1 MNNFYKAGRRLSI
14 VKGHPSSKQTTTK
27 SFITLFDKVVNIPV
41 LQIALLVILFVL
53 VSMFSLSA
61 QTPRKN
67 SGADGQLIKP
77 LIVGDRIP
85 ESLWDLPIDIVNAPS
100 KSDSFKLRQLR
111 DKKLIIIDFWATWCS
126 PCIKS
131 IHKLDSLKP
140 IFKDELAVF
149 ATSYEDR
156 DRVNAFLKKQGITL
170 FSGTKTEYLKQYFP
184 HKMIPHQVW
193 IKNGK
198 IIAITE
204 GSNATAKNIQRALKD
219 DSFKLATKNDRLDY
233 SRSRYLTDFIDT
245 ADINSFAVS
254 TFSSG
259 QDGLGSIISQKISQD
274 KIFVNYINADPISM
288 FLHTLQQPNN
298 ETIIINKK
306 LLEIDKLHGLKA
318 MFCYQLISKD
328 TSRLYWVRR
337 VLNDL
342 SLQFDVK
349 IERKL
354 IAKECIIISKL
365 KGSNVK
371 KSITNSGH
379 PQDFQD
385 FVKLLNFSV
394 RWRMDQP
401 LFIDESGFTGKV
413 STPYYKDLQFD
424 FDKLNQALR
433 PYGLKAAKKK
443 RKIEMVVLAD
453 NDKAEIKPNIR

>member
-1 MNNFYKAGRRLSI
+1 
-14 VKGHPSSKQTTTK
+14 
-27 SFITLFDKVVNIPV
+27 
-41 LQIALLVILFVL
+41 
-53 VSMFSLSA
+53 MFSLSA

-67 SGADGQLIKP
+67 SGANGQLIKP
-77 LIVGDRIP
+77 LIVGDSIP

-100 KSDSFKLRQLR
+100 KSDSIKLRQFR
-111 DKKLIIIDFWATWCS
+111 NKKLIIIDFWATWCS
-126 PCIKS
+126 PCIRS
-131 IHKLDSLKP
+131 IHKLDSLQP

-156 DRVNAFLKKQGITL
+156 DRVNAFLKKQGIKL

-198 IIAITE
+198 IIAITK
-204 GSNATAKNIQRALKD
+204 GSDATGENIQRALTD

-245 ADINSFAVS
+245 ANVNRFSVT

-259 QDGLGSIISQKISQD
+259 RDGLGSIISQKKLQD
-274 KIFVNYINADPISM
+274 KIFVNYTNADPISM

-298 ETIIINKK
+298 KTIITHKN
-306 LLEIDKLHGLKA
+306 LLQIDKLHGLEA

-328 TSRLYWVRR
+328 TARSHWVRQ

-342 SLQFDVK
+342 SLQFNVK

-354 IAKECIIISKL
+354 LRKECIVISK
-365 KGSNVK
+365 VK
-371 KSITNSGH
+371 DNNSKESITNSGH
-379 PQDFQD
+379 PQGFQD

-394 RWRMDQP
+394 RWKVDQP

-413 STPYYKDLQFD
+413 SMPYYKDLQMNL
-424 FDKLNQALR
+424 DKLNQALR
-433 PYGLKAAKKK
+433 AYGLTASKKK
-443 RKIEMVVLAD
+443 RKIDMLILAD
-453 NDKAEIKPNIR
+453 NNIAEIKPNIR

>member
-1 MNNFYKAGRRLSI
+1 MMKKLKLESN
-14 VKGHPSSKQTTTK
+14 SSA
-27 SFITLFDKVVNIPV
+27 L
-41 LQIALLVILFVL
+41 LHMQILKISVLVILYFL

-61 QTPRKN
+61 QTPRKD
-67 SGADGQLIKP
+67 SGANGLLIKP
-77 LIVGDRIP
+77 LKVGDSIP
-85 ESLWDLPIDIVNAPS
+85 QSLWDLPIDIVNAPS
-100 KSDSFKLRQLR
+100 KSDPFKLSQFR
-111 DKKLIIIDFWATWCS
+111 DRKLIIIDFWATWCS

-131 IHKLDSLKP
+131 IHKLDSLQP

-156 DRVNAFLKKQGITL
+156 DRVNAFLKKQGIKL

-204 GSNATAKNIQRALKD
+204 GSNATGENIRRALKD
-219 DSFKLATKNDRLDY
+219 DSFKLATKNDRLDFY
-233 SRSRYLTDFIDT
+233 TSRYLADFIDT
-245 ADINSFAVS
+245 AKVNSFAVS

-259 QDGLGSIISQKISQD
+259 QKGLGSIISQVISQN
-274 KIFVNYINADPISM
+274 KIFVNYTNADPISM
-288 FLHTLQQPNN
+288 FMRTLQQPNN
-298 ETIIINKK
+298 KTIVINKK
-306 LLEIDKLHGLKA
+306 LLEIDKLPGMEA

-328 TSRLYWVRR
+328 TTRSFWVRR

-349 IERKL
+349 MERKL
-354 IAKECIIISKL
+354 VVKDCIIIGKL
-365 KGSNVK
+365 KGSNIK
-371 KSITNSGH
+371 ESITNSGH

-394 RWRMDQP
+394 RWKVDQP

-413 STPYYKDLQFD
+413 SLPYYKDLQFNL
-424 FDKLNQALR
+424 DKLNQALR
-433 PYGLKAAKKK
+433 PYGLTASKKK
-443 RKIEMVVLAD
+443 RKIDMLILAD
-453 NDKAEIKPNIR
+453 NNIAEIKPNIR

>member
-1 MNNFYKAGRRLSI
+1 MMKKLKLQSNNSALLYIQILK
-14 VKGHPSSKQTTTK
+14 
-27 SFITLFDKVVNIPV
+27 ITV
-41 LQIALLVILFVL
+41 LVILYFL

-61 QTPRKN
+61 QTPRKE

-77 LIVGDRIP
+77 LKVGDSIP
-85 ESLWDLPIDIVNAPS
+85 ESVWDLPIDIVNAPS
-100 KSDSFKLRQLR
+100 KSDPFKLNQFR

-131 IHKLDSLKP
+131 IHKLDSLQP

-149 ATSYEDR
+149 ATSYEDAE
-156 DRVNAFLKKQGITL
+156 RVNTFLKKQGIKL

-204 GSNATAKNIQRALKD
+204 GSNATGDNIQRALKD
-219 DSFKLATKNDRLDY
+219 DSFKLATKNDRLDF
-233 SRSRYLTDFIDT
+233 STSRYLADFIDT
-245 ADINSFAVS
+245 AKVNSFAVS
-254 TFSSG
+254 TFSSK
-259 QDGLGSIISQKISQD
+259 QKGLGSIISQVISQN
-274 KIFVNYINADPISM
+274 KIFVNYTNADPISM
-288 FLHTLQQPNN
+288 FMRTLQQPNN
-298 ETIIINKK
+298 KTIVINKK
-306 LLEIDKLHGLKA
+306 LLEIDKLPGMEA

-328 TSRLYWVRR
+328 TTRSFWVRR

-349 IERKL
+349 MERKL
-354 IAKECIIISKL
+354 VVKDCIIIGKL

-371 KSITNSGH
+371 DTITNSGH

-394 RWRMDQP
+394 RWKVDQP
-401 LFIDESGFTGKV
+401 LFINESDFTGKV
-413 STPYYKDLQFD
+413 IMPYYKDLQFD
-424 FDKLNQALR
+424 LDKLNQALR
-433 PYGLKAAKKK
+433 PYGLTASKKK
-443 RKIEMVVLAD
+443 RKIDMLILAD
-453 NDKAEIKPNIR
+453 NNTADIKPNIR

>member
-1 MNNFYKAGRRLSI
+1 MKKLKLQSNNSALLYIQILK
-14 VKGHPSSKQTTTK
+14 
-27 SFITLFDKVVNIPV
+27 ITV
-41 LQIALLVILFVL
+41 LVILYFL

-61 QTPRKN
+61 QTPRKE

-77 LIVGDRIP
+77 LKVGDSIP
-85 ESLWDLPIDIVNAPS
+85 ESVWDLPIDIVNAPS
-100 KSDSFKLRQLR
+100 KSDPFKLNQFR

-131 IHKLDSLKP
+131 IHKLDSLQP

-149 ATSYEDR
+149 ATSYEDAE
-156 DRVNAFLKKQGITL
+156 RVNTFLKKQGIKL

-204 GSNATAKNIQRALKD
+204 GSNATGDNIQRALKD
-219 DSFKLATKNDRLDY
+219 DSFNLATKNDRLDF
-233 SRSRYLTDFIDT
+233 STSRYLADFIDT
-245 ADINSFAVS
+245 AKVNSFAVS
-254 TFSSG
+254 TFSSK
-259 QDGLGSIISQKISQD
+259 QKGLGSIISQVISQN
-274 KIFVNYINADPISM
+274 KIFVNYTNADPISM
-288 FLHTLQQPNN
+288 FMRTLQQPNN
-298 ETIIINKK
+298 KTIVINKK
-306 LLEIDKLHGLKA
+306 LLEIDKLPGMEA

-328 TSRLYWVRR
+328 TTRSFWVRR

-349 IERKL
+349 MERKL
-354 IAKECIIISKL
+354 VVKDCIIIGKL

-371 KSITNSGH
+371 DTITNSGH

-394 RWRMDQP
+394 RWKVDQP
-401 LFIDESGFTGKV
+401 LFINESDFTGKV
-413 STPYYKDLQFD
+413 IMPYYKDLQFD
-424 FDKLNQALR
+424 LDKLNQALR
-433 PYGLKAAKKK
+433 PYGLTASKKK
-443 RKIEMVVLAD
+443 RKIDMLILAD
-453 NDKAEIKPNIR
+453 NNTADIKPNIR